1 MKNTKKILFT
11 FFVSA
16 FSLLLIS
23 NTASSQQTAGELF
36 EKALYMEEAQG
47 DLQKAIDLY
56 QKIIKQFP
64 ENREVAAKAQL
75 QIGMC
80 FEKLGLK
87 EAQKAF
93 QNVIDKYPEQM
104 EEVKVAKEKLS
115 ILLRAQAVVEKG
127 DKEFKIRKVWGGRD
141 VDTFGAPSPDGRY
154 LSYVDWNTG
163 DLAIRELAT
172 GKKRRLTNK
181 GSWFKSP
188 ELALFSRWSPDSK
201 KIVYNWCNKDDFFEL
216 HIIGLDDLT
225 PRVLYRNE
233 EVPYV
238 QAWDWSPDGKHIF
251 ALLKRKETFQA
262 GLISVA
268 DGYVNVLVTV
278 KELPNIEARRAFFSP
293 DGRYIVYYL
302 PQIEGSLECD
312 IFLLS
317 IDGKHESRLIEHPAD
332 DFPLC
337 WSPDGKSLFFASD
350 RTGTLDAWV
359 IQVVDNK
366 PQGRPKLI
374 RKDIGQ
380 FWPMGTTRKGS
391 FYYGIH
397 FRMDD
402 VYIATFDPQT
412 GKILSQPE
420 KATQRFEGSNTS
432 PDWSPDGKYLAYISS
447 RGPRPI
453 SRDVL
458 CIRSIETGE
467 ERELLP
473 KLGGFGYPRWSPDG
487 QFISVEGKD
496 KLNRQGIFR
505 VDVQTGDVAPIG
517 PIESYKV
524 IFSHR
529 WSKDGKSIIYSRNV
543 PDSKNT
549 RILVHNLETGQEKE
563 LPGAPSNAKDID
575 ISPDGR
581 WLALIN
587 RERNKVLKV
596 MPVSGGESREL
607 HSWEDEVFWLI
618 ESPAWTADGRY
629 ILLPKRGPDPD
640 SRWDLWRISVDGGEP
655 EKTGIVMVYPRH
667 FSVHPD
673 GRRIAFY
680 SRGFETKSPEVWVM
694 ENFLSEAKE
703 EKKSKSRQ

>member
-1 MKNTKKILFT
+1 MNKKKNFIMVILLMAGT
-11 FFVSA
+11 
-16 FSLLLIS
+16 SLLFSSLVQQE
-23 NTASSQQTAGELF
+23 TAKELF
-36 EKALYMEEAQG
+36 EQALYLEETKG
-47 DLQKAIDLY
+47 ELEKAIEVY
-56 QKIIKQFP
+56 KQVVKKFP
-64 ENREVAAKAQL
+64 DERATAAKAQL

-80 FEKLGLK
+80 YEKLGLK

-93 QNVIDKYPEQM
+93 QKVIDKYPEQM

-127 DKEFKIRKVWGGRD
+127 NKEFNIRKVWAGPD
-141 VDTFGAPSPDGRY
+141 VDTLGAPSPDGRY

-172 GKKRRLTNK
+172 GKKRRLTDK
-181 GSWFKSP
+181 GSWLKSQ

-201 KIVYNWCNKDDFFEL
+201 KIVYNWLNKEDFFEL
-216 HIIGLDDLT
+216 HIIGPDDLT
-225 PRVLYRNE
+225 PRTLYRNE

-251 ALLKRKETFQA
+251 ALLGRKNRLRA

-268 DGYVNVLVTV
+268 DGSLSVLST
-278 KELPNIEARRAFFSP
+278 IERLAPGVGGARGGFFSP
-293 DGRYIVYYL
+293 DSSYVIYAL
-302 PQIEGSLECD
+302 PQSEDSLKCD
-312 IFLLS
+312 ILMLS
-317 IDGKHESRLIEHPAD
+317 IDGKHEIRLIEHPAD

-350 RTGTLDAWV
+350 RTGTVDAWV
-359 IQVVDNK
+359 IQVVDSK
-366 PQGRPKLI
+366 PQGNPKLI
-374 RKDIGQ
+374 KKDIGH
-380 FWPMGTTRKGS
+380 FLPMGTTRKGS
-391 FYYGIH
+391 FYYGVNYSMFDI
-397 FRMDD
+397 
-402 VYIATFDPQT
+402 YIATFDPQT
-412 GKILSQPE
+412 GKILSPPE
-420 KATQRFEGSNTS
+420 KATRRFEGSNTS

-453 SRDVL
+453 ARNVL

-473 KLGGFGYPRWSPDG
+473 KLARFGYPRWSPDG
-487 QFISVEGKD
+487 KFISVEVEGSD
-496 KLNRQGIFR
+496 ELNRGGIFR

-517 PIESYKV
+517 PLEPNKV

-529 WSKDGKSIIYSRNV
+529 WSKDGKSIIYSRKV

-563 LPGAPSNAKDID
+563 LPGAPSNANDID

-587 RERNKVLKV
+587 RERNRVLKV
-596 MPVSGGESREL
+596 MPASGGESRVL
-607 HSWEDEVFWLI
+607 HSWEQEGDYVHQPFI
-618 ESPAWTADGRY
+618 KSPAWTADGRY
-629 ILLPKRGPDPD
+629 ILFPKGRPDPD
-640 SRWDLWRISVDGGEP
+640 SKWELWRISVDGGEP
-655 EKTGIVMVYPRH
+655 EKTGIAMIQLRH

-680 SRGFETKSPEVWVM
+680 SLGFEMKQPEVWVM
-694 ENFLSEAKE
+694 ENFFQE
-703 EKKSKSRQ
+703 